1 MCSCPYSYH
10 NQHRQSVT
18 HLRSFPSLSQESVI
32 SPLLQKPTLDKD
44 QLSNYRPISNLSLIS
59 KIIERVVKSRLL
71 IIRCLQWSSQSQTVR
86 LLQASLHWNS
96 SAVYP
101 WSSHQCHRITEVVLS
116 LPLDLS
122 AAFDTIDHNILIARL
137 SSWFGIHGSVLNW
150 TEFYLTSRSFRV
162 KCDKDFSS
170 KHVSSCGVPQDSV
183 LGPLLFV
190 MYSIPPHSALLSPHF
205 L

>member
-116 LPLDLS
+116 LPPWSVCRFWHHRPQHPNRPPFILVWNSWLCLKLDWVLP
-122 AAFDTIDHNILIARL
+122 NIP
-137 SSWFGIHGSVLNW
+137 F
-150 TEFYLTSRSFRV
+150 FP
-162 KCDKDFSS
+162 C
-170 KHVSSCGVPQDSV
+170 
-183 LGPLLFV
+183 
-190 MYSIPPHSALLSPHF
+190 
-205 L
+205 